1 MFGSFVTPQTFL
13 TGFTTAHM
21 PGLEAYLE
29 ATNQTDFLESW
40 RAAKEEGLSD
50 GECLC
55 SFYAKLCYASLVL
68 GKNNNITRVRD
79 IPSNLENVLDV
90 GHSSV
95 LGHATLNFVTTRCS
109 RILTHELVRNHV
121 GTEFSQTSGRYVR
134 LDKVDLVMD
143 PILDNCRD
151 LLRNAVTADE
161 NTIYLLECR
170 TGLRVPPLDN
180 PHVAADYCL
189 GNFLVAPGGTSPVAM
204 RWVPND
210 KLPFDKK
217 KKLTSAIR
225 RVAPNGQSN
234 EIGWSINLRA
244 LRHVIQMRTGRH
256 AEWEIRLVFNQVY
269 DLVAEKFPKIFC
281 DAKIEEVDGLKEI
294 SGMRTQPYQ
303 LSPEQA
309 LKQVSIEQLKAEL
322 AARGG

>member
-1 MFGSFVTPQTFL
+1 MLGVFVSPQTFL

-21 PGLEAYLE
+21 PGLEAYLA

-40 RAAKEEGLSD
+40 QAAKDEGLSD

-68 GKNNNITRVRD
+68 GKNNNLTRVRD

-95 LGHATLNFVTTRCS
+95 LGHATLNFVTTSCS

-134 LDKVDLVMD
+134 LDKINLVHD
-143 PILDNCRD
+143 SILDDCKD
-151 LLRNAVTADE
+151 LLTGAVTNDE
-161 NTIYLLECR
+161 DTIYLIECR
-170 TGLRVPPLDN
+170 KGLRVPAPAF
-180 PHVAADYCL
+180 PQAAANYCL
-189 GNFLVAPGGTSPVAM
+189 GNFLVGPGGANPRDA

-225 RVAPNGQSN
+225 RIAPNGQSN

-281 DAKIEEVDGLKEI
+281 DAKIEDVDGLKEI

-303 LSPEQA
+303 LTPEQA